1 MIELRVMRGSR
12 TGALLGQ
19 ILTEMGVGIGYPGQA
34 IVSYGVGVQSTLPTL
49 NANAGRLNKL
59 EELRRLRDKGVSIV
73 PIDYDTPVGINRMM
87 FGRSLH
93 HTKGRDIKVN
103 GRGDFQTV
111 YIPKAHEYRVWAYRK
126 RIMAVYEKIRGE
138 MQRGRRI
145 VRNSWR
151 DPNLVWNRRNGY
163 NFIFM
168 NPNETTIPEGV
179 KTLGANAVAAL
190 DMDFGAV
197 DIITGTDGQHYV
209 LEVNSA
215 PGVEER
221 RHGITALAAH
231 IVKWVT
237 LGYPKRNGAE

>member
-19 ILTEMGVGIGYPGQA
+19 ILTEMGVGIGHPGQA
-34 IVSYGVGVQSTLPTL
+34 IVSYGVGVQSHLPTL
-49 NANAGRLNKL
+49 NGNAGRLNKL
-59 EELRRLRDKGVSIV
+59 EELQRLTAKGVQII
-73 PIDYDTPVGINRMM
+73 PLQRGTGGLFFARQ
-87 FGRSLH
+87 LH

-103 GRGDFQTV
+103 SPAGAFFTQ

-126 RIMAVYEKIRGE
+126 RIMAVYEKVRGE

-168 NPNETTIPEGV
+168 NPNETTIPKGV

-221 RHGITALAAH
+221 RQGITSLAAH